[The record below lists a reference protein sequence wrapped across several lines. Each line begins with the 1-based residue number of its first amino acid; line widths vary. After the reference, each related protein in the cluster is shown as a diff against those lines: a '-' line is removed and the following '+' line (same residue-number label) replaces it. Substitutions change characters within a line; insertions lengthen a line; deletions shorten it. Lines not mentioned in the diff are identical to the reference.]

1 MSEGMAGAK
10 ALWWEASGAGAVRVG
25 RVVGQEVQEATG
37 QMCRLYPEVGG
48 GPGRV
53 FHRRKAYDRCEQ
65 PSSGCPLADV
75 KADHRSEGGARDL

>member
-1 MSEGMAGAK
+1 MF
-10 ALWWEASGAGAVRVG
+10 
-25 RVVGQEVQEATG
+25 
-37 QMCRLYPEVGG
+37 RLYPEVGG

-75 KADHRSEGGARDL
+75 KADHRSEGGARHLTGISLNHWHRVRRDRVWVGAEANSVGLAKEGVR